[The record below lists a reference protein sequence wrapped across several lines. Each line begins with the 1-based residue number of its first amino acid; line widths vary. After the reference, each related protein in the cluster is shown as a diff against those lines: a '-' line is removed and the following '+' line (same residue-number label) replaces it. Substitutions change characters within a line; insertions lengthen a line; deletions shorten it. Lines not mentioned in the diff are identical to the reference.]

1 MKLSFLTTLCLSISL
16 ADALDSCVGRCGYGT
31 NPSHPCQCNAA
42 CERFRDC
49 CSDYWSTCAAASQDS
64 CQGRCGE
71 SYNSSNRCHCN
82 TKCGQYSNCCKD
94 YSTLCGGSSSGGA
107 SISDLELQSL
117 SERLLSLDVNKAR
130 PGDLTLNPQSLIPD
144 SETASPRDRAPQPLF
159 SFVNEGVLFS
169 KPTFSSF
176 LKLLDNYSRFTGS
189 AESFS
194 SEQQGE
200 QDSFLRAA
208 VMGTALGKELY
219 NFLFTKGYY
228 SSEVEFIQDLKMMWF
243 GLYSRGKGQLDSSGF
258 EHIFLGEIKNSKVS
272 GFHNWIQFY
281 LLEKQGQLNYYSH
294 SFDGPWT
301 SYPDVLGLQFNWD
314 GYYKQVGSAFIGSS
328 PEFDLAVYSL
338 CFIARPGKA
347 CQLRLG
353 GKPIAIQ
360 TYTWTNSF
368 YGNGKKFIASA
379 YPISP

>member
-1 MKLSFLTTLCLSISL
+1 MKLSFLTALCLSISL
-16 ADALDSCVGRCGYGT
+16 Y
-31 NPSHPCQCNAA
+31 
-42 CERFRDC
+42 
-49 CSDYWSTCAAASQDS
+49 
-64 CQGRCGE
+64 
-71 SYNSSNRCHCN
+71 
-82 TKCGQYSNCCKD
+82 
-94 YSTLCGGSSSGGA
+94 GSSPGNA
-107 SISDLELQSL
+107 SISDSEMQSL
-117 SERLLSLDVNKAR
+117 SERLLSLDVNKAC
-130 PGDLTLNPQSLIPD
+130 PGDLILNPQSLIPD
-144 SETASPRDRAPQPLF
+144 SETGSPQDRSPQPLY
-159 SFVNEGVLFS
+159 SFVNEGVLFT

-189 AESFS
+189 AENFS

-243 GLYSRGKGQLDSSGF
+243 GLYSRGNGKLDSSGF
-258 EHIFLGEIKNSKVS
+258 EHVFSGEIKNSKVS
-272 GFHNWIQFY
+272 GFHNWIRFY
-281 LLEKQGQLNYYSH
+281 LLEKQGLLNYYSH

-347 CQLRLG
+347 
-353 GKPIAIQ
+353 
-360 TYTWTNSF
+360 
-368 YGNGKKFIASA
+368 
-379 YPISP
+379 

>member
-1 MKLSFLTTLCLSISL
+1 MVSSLSP
-16 ADALDSCVGRCGYGT
+16 DALDSCVGRCGYGT
-31 NPSHPCQCNAA
+31 NPLHPCQCNAA
-42 CERFRDC
+42 CERFGDC
-49 CSDYWSTCAAASQDS
+49 CSDYWSTCTASQDS

-71 SYNSSNRCHCN
+71 SYNSLNRCHCN

-94 YSTLCGGSSSGGA
+94 YSSLCGGSSSGGA

-144 SETASPRDRAPQPLF
+144 SETASPQDRAPQPLY

-176 LKLLDNYSRFTGS
+176 LKLLDNYSRFTGN

-219 NFLFTKGYY
+219 NFLFNKGYY

-258 EHIFLGEIKNSKVS
+258 EHIFLGTQPA
-272 GFHNWIQFY
+272 W
-281 LLEKQGQLNYYSH
+281 
-294 SFDGPWT
+294 
-301 SYPDVLGLQFNWD
+301 PDLVC
-314 GYYKQVGSAFIGSS
+314 VCVCA
-328 PEFDLAVYSL
+328 
-338 CFIARPGKA
+338 
-347 CQLRLG
+347 
-353 GKPIAIQ
+353 
-360 TYTWTNSF
+360 
-368 YGNGKKFIASA
+368 
-379 YPISP
+379 